1 MKKIFYVLIIFT
13 FLAKYAVAEENN
25 ETANLSEE
33 DIEIIRNLEILQE
46 LDMIKNMDLLE
57 NYEEIKDIETLESKG
72 ETDEKSVD

>member
-1 MKKIFYVLIIFT
+1 LKKIFYVLIIFT
-13 FLAKYAVAEENN
+13 FLTKCAVAEENN
-25 ETANLSEE
+25 ETAKLSEE

-72 ETDEKSVD
+72 ETDEKGID